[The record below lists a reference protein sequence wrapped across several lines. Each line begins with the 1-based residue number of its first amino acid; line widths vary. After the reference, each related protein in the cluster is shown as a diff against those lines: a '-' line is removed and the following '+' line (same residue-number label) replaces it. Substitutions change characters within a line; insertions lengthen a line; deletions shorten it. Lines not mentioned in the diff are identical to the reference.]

1 MNLRNRHMKV
11 TLTSLFLL
19 FFSFSFG
26 QTDTSQFYKSKST
39 IYEVRDGIV
48 YTYVYT
54 VYPSNM
60 NKNGE
65 YEFKGS
71 STIQE
76 GFATKVKPIST
87 NSVYYDLLHNY
98 VKNKEH
104 EMLVELHK
112 SFPNCPLYSVYVM
125 NRGYYYDMLRWSN
138 NKERVEDQR
147 RQIDALIKLKY
158 DSLYLA
164 HSNIKVKTD
173 AYLETVGHTDL
184 KSFQN
189 FNYSIPDSNGLKRS
203 YMNQVL
209 KSLIEQ
215 QPEIY
220 FQFLETIQDERE
232 RGHYYFSLDRKHY
245 HLLKDHDS
253 RSPIKKE
260 MIKYRRRN
268 NWGSAGILTGTVAF
282 YSGLTVGI
290 IYLVRK

>member
-1 MNLRNRHMKV
+1 MKIK
-11 TLTSLFLL
+11 LTSLFLL
-19 FFSFSFG
+19 FFLFSFG

-39 IYEVRDGIV
+39 IYEIRNEMV

-60 NKNGE
+60 NKNGD

-71 STIQE
+71 SPITE
-76 GFATKVKPIST
+76 GFTKKLKSIPSR
-87 NSVYYDLLHNY
+87 SGCYDLLDTY
-98 VKNKEH
+98 IKNKEH

-112 SFPNCPLYSVYVM
+112 EFPNSPVYSVYVM
-125 NRGYYYDMLRWSN
+125 KRGYYYDVLDWGN
-138 NKERVEDQR
+138 NRELIEDQR
-147 RQIDALIKLKY
+147 RQIDTLMKLKY

-164 HSNIKVKTD
+164 HSNIKEKTD
-173 AYLETVGHTDL
+173 AYLVTVGQTDL
-184 KSFQN
+184 NSFQN
-189 FNYSIPDSNGLKRS
+189 FSYSIPDSNGLKRS
-203 YMNQVL
+203 YMHQVL
-209 KSLIEQ
+209 KSLIEK

-232 RGHYYFSLDRKHY
+232 RGHYYFSLDREHY
-245 HLLKDHDS
+245 HLLKDSDS
-253 RSPIKKE
+253 KSPIRKE